1 MRDRKACIKRVT
13 VIAEGEDK
21 ELPMDKRLQRILE
34 VSLAVLAVVV
44 IAGIAKAQTQKPQPA
59 EAVMAEATQENGITY
74 GEEKNTEPERDGKD
88 AADEAKVAE
97 NTGRTGAGGKA
108 SVGIEAEIL
117 DELLREPDEGKATQE
132 TKESEADDAKT
143 IGSEA
148 EQEEDEE
155 EYASLAIANV
165 SNYVNV
171 RSEPDTEGEIVG
183 KIYDGAVAQIQSVAG
198 EDEDWFCVV
207 SGNVE
212 GYIKAEYFIYG
223 EAAAD
228 VVDRYVTRYATVRAD
243 RLNVR
248 KEPSTDADRIGYI
261 DQGEK
266 VRILENGEE
275 WLKVQYTEQRTGY
288 VAAEYV
294 TVSEEFVYAK
304 TLEEEQAELEAQKA
318 LEERQEQSEQEA
330 PELVSTVTP
339 PETTYTSNEE
349 LRKGIVDY
357 AMQYLGNK
365 YVHGGSSLA
374 GGTDCSGFTC
384 LVYAQFGYS
393 ISRTPGGQYS
403 SAGRS
408 ISQEELQ
415 PGDIVCYSSNG
426 GKSCTHVG
434 FYIGNGQILHSAN
447 SRKGVIISDI
457 NYSPVIGM
465 RNVID

>member
-1 MRDRKACIKRVT
+1 
-13 VIAEGEDK
+13 
-21 ELPMDKRLQRILE
+21 MDKRLQRMLE

-44 IAGIAKAQTQKPQPA
+44 IAGIAKVQTRKVQPA
-59 EAVMAEATQENGITY
+59 EAVTAEVTQENSITY

-88 AADEAKVAE
+88 AESGAEAVAD
-97 NTGRTGAGGKA
+97 TGRMGAGGKA

-117 DELLREPDEGKATQE
+117 DELLREPDEK
-132 TKESEADDAKT
+132 TKESETDKAETLDNGET
-143 IGSEA
+143 SQTEMIGPEA
-148 EQEEDEE
+148 EQEEDED

-183 KIYDGAVAQIQSVAG
+183 KIYDGAVAQILSVAG
-198 EDEDWFCVV
+198 ENEDWFCVV

-223 EAAAD
+223 EAAAN

-266 VRILENGEE
+266 VRILENSDE

-304 TLEEEQAELEAQKA
+304 TLEEEQAELAAQKA
-318 LEERQEQSEQEA
+318 LEEREEHSEQEA
-330 PELVSTVTP
+330 PELVSAVTP
-339 PETTYTSNEE
+339 PETSYTSNEE

-415 PGDIVCYSSNG
+415 PGDIICYSSNG

-434 FYIGNGQILHSAN
+434 LYIGNGQIIHSAN
-447 SRKGVIISDI
+447 SRKGVIISDV